1 MASRKRGRPFGTQ
14 LTLSERKERK
24 RKSERE
30 RSREKIYIGEHSE
43 RWNRLKDQLKFTFN
57 FELAGFLLD
66 RFVTNFSLFL
76 CEDRIFIT
84 MVIEKL
90 V

>member
-1 MASRKRGRPFGTQ
+1 MASRKRGRPFGAQ

-30 RSREKIYIGEHSE
+30 RSREKIFIGEHSE

-57 FELAGFLLD
+57 FELARFLLD
-66 RFVTNFSLFL
+66 RFVTKFSLFF
-76 CEDRIFIT
+76 CKDRIFIT

>member
-43 RWNRLKDQLKFTFN
+43 RWNRLKDQLMFTFN

-66 RFVTNFSLFL
+66 RFVTKFSLFL
-76 CEDRIFIT
+76 CED
-84 MVIEKL
+84 
-90 V
+90 